1 MLEKEELQR
10 QEAKEAERLRLEQEN
25 AERLLLAKKAAEEQ
39 AKTREKD
46 LIQKLQA
53 SEFEVLTT

>member
-1 MLEKEELQR
+1 MQNEL
-10 QEAKEAERLRLEQEN
+10 ASLRLQLEQ
-25 AERLLLAKKAAEEQ
+25 LSLAKKAAEEQ
-39 AKTREKD
+39 AKSREKD